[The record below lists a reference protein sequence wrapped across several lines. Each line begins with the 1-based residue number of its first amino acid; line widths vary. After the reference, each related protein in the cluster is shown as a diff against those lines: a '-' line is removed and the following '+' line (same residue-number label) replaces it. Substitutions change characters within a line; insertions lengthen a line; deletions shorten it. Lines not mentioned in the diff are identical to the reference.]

1 MYRNF
6 GLCNFQL
13 STKHQTTSLSGL
25 LHEKASRW
33 IDIFTL
39 RKAVNTAE
47 IVLFWGE
54 RRTRLWTE
62 LRRNRLFVQTLEQK
76 INCSS

>member
-39 RKAVNTAE
+39 RKAVKTAE
-47 IVLFWGE
+47 IVLFWATGE
-54 RRTRLWTE
+54 LDFGLNYE
-62 LRRNRLFVQTLEQK
+62 EIDSLYK
-76 INCSS
+76 H